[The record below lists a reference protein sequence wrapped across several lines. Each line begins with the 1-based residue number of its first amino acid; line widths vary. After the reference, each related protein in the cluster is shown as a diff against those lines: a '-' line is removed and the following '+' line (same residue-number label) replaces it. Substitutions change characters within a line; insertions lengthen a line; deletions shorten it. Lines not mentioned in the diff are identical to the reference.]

1 MTKEI
6 ILEEIWQMMKTIHDA
21 KKWVVSPFS
30 KELGITPLQLQ
41 AMIEIQENGELS
53 LNQLAAKLDANSGNT
68 STMCK
73 KMEINGFLVRQRRE
87 DDERFISLFLTEKG
101 KAVLNDLDRRIEET
115 YQPIFHNIPEDR
127 LIQIYKGTQALKDVM
142 LQINMQKRED

>member
-6 ILEEIWQMMKTIHDA
+6 MLKEVWQLMRTIHDA
-21 KKWVVSPFS
+21 KEWVVSPFS
-30 KELGITPLQLQ
+30 KELGITTLQLQ
-41 AMIEIQENGELS
+41 AMIEIQESGELS
-53 LNQLAAKLDANSGNT
+53 LNQLAAALDANSGNT

-73 KMEINGFLVRQRRE
+73 KMEKNGFLVRQRRE

-101 KAVLNDLDRRIEET
+101 EAVLNDLDRRIEET